1 MYWREFI
8 PKSWLYLHKEYS
20 FDKFRSDLFSGIT
33 VGIISLPLAMAFAIA
48 SGLPPISGIY
58 TSIIAGFVIAVLGGS
73 AFQISGPTGAFIVV
87 IYGIVQQM
95 GYEGLVVA
103 TLLAGLILIMT
114 ALFRVGTLIKFI
126 PYPLVTGFTTGIAVI
141 ILSTQVKD
149 FFGLRVENLP
159 ADFIPKIGALYGAL
173 ATWNLITTL
182 VATGTLILIILI
194 RKYLPVLPWGIT
206 SIAITTLFCSLFA
219 IPVDTIFSRYGEI
232 PSTLAPLSLPHF
244 HLLFSDWFGL
254 IQSAIAIAF
263 LAGVE
268 SLLSAV
274 VADGMTGRNHK
285 SNCELLAQGVG
296 NIASVLF
303 GGIPATGAIARTAM
317 NIKSGAKSPLSGM
330 IHALTLLLIIFFF
343 APIVSRIPLS
353 AIAAVLV
360 VVAWNMSELHH
371 FCHLFNA
378 PGGDIAVL
386 IVTFLLTVLVDLIL
400 AIEVGMLL
408 AGFLFMK
415 RIRDLTKVQAVKILD
430 EKETDKPDPDAI
442 EKKHIPHGVSVYE
455 VTGLFFFGLADSL
468 KSVVAQ
474 FSRPPKVFILRLR
487 KLPVIDASGMHAL
500 REFYSLCAKDKT
512 VLILSGVGQSV
523 YNTLDKFGL
532 VRLIGKENIC
542 HHIDPALERAKEISA
557 ETLESK
563 AG

>member
-1 MYWREFI
+1 MYWHEFI
-8 PKSWLYLHKEYS
+8 PKSWLYLHQGYS
-20 FDKFRSDLFSGIT
+20 FSKFRADLFSGAT
-33 VGIISLPLAMAFAIA
+33 VGIVSLPLAMAFAIA

-58 TSIIAGFVIAVLGGS
+58 TSIIAGFVTALLGGS

-87 IYGIVQQM
+87 IYAIVQQM

-103 TLLAGLILIMT
+103 TLVAGLILIAA

-126 PYPLVTGFTTGIAVI
+126 PYPLVTGFTTGIALI

-149 FFGLRVENLP
+149 FLGLRIENLP
-159 ADFIPKIGALYGAL
+159 ADFIPKMGALYGAL
-173 ATWNLITTL
+173 GTWDWVTTL
-182 VATGTLILIILI
+182 IALGTLFLIIAV

-206 SIAITTLFCSLFA
+206 AIVITTFFCTLFS
-219 IPVDTIFSRYGEI
+219 IPIETIYSRYGEI
-232 PSTLAPLSLPHF
+232 PSMLAPLSLPHF
-244 HLLFSDWFGL
+244 HLLFSDWYGL

-263 LAGVE
+263 LAGIE

-274 VADGMTGRNHK
+274 VADGMTGRSHK
-285 SNCELLAQGVG
+285 SNCELFAQGVG

-317 NIKSGAKSPLSGM
+317 NVKSGAKSPLSGM
-330 IHALTLLLIIFFF
+330 VHALTLLLIIFFF
-343 APIVSRIPLS
+343 APIVSLVPLA

-360 VVAWNMSELHH
+360 MVAWNMSEVHH
-371 FCHLFNA
+371 FRHLFNA

-386 IVTFLLTVLVDLIL
+386 LVTFLLTVLVDLIL

-430 EKETDKPDPDAI
+430 ENGVEKPDPETI
-442 EKKHIPHGVSVYE
+442 EKKHIPVGVSVYE

-468 KSVVAQ
+468 KSVLAQ
-474 FSRPPKVFILRLR
+474 FSKPPKVFILRLR

-512 VLILSGVGQSV
+512 VLILSGVNQTV

-532 VRLIGKENIC
+532 VRLIGQENIC
-542 HHIDPALERAKEISA
+542 HHIDPALYRAKELSE
-557 ETLESK
+557 ETLESREE
-563 AG
+563 